1 MPCARSDAFL
11 IAWWTIA
18 FCFLR
23 EASMRFVFY
32 PLARWFG
39 IRSSRAVVRFAE
51 QGWLLLY
58 YSASPASLDS

>member
-1 MPCARSDAFL
+1 
-11 IAWWTIA
+11 
-18 FCFLR
+18 
-23 EASMRFVFY
+23 MRFVFY

-58 YSASPASLDS
+58 YSASHALFNL